1 MEEADT
7 LCNRI
12 GILTHGNLRCL
23 GSSQDLKERYGNGYF
38 LTIKIDSIYL
48 LYIIENIN
56 NIKEKQDKIEELI
69 QNLYENVKLKKDS
82 TPTIRT
88 YHILDKNINLSKLF
102 KQLEDNKTNLSII
115 EYSII
120 QTTLD
125 DVFLFFADEGKEDDN
140 DI

>member
-69 QNLYENVKLKKDS
+69 QNLYETVKLKNDS